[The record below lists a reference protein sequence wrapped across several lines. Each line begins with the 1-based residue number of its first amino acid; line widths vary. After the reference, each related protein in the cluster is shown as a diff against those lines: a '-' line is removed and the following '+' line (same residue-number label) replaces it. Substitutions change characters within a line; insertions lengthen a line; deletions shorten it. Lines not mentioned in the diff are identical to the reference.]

1 LTLMDLKSTPNLAK
15 ENGKNGA
22 KPSLAV
28 VAVRARDFLEML
40 RAGAVERGRREAL
53 YVKMV
58 EVVFAYWAAKL
69 HHPAALLDRK
79 RERRLMA
86 RLRESAGDWGQLCY
100 AVDGAMRDDWLMGR
114 AVNSPRKYDGIE
126 TIFRD
131 REQVERL
138 AELCP
143 PFVAGQPHPLVTK
156 YNYNGGAE

>member
-1 LTLMDLKSTPNLAK
+1 MDLEPTPDLASAR
-15 ENGKNGA
+15 EKNGA

-28 VAVRARDFLEML
+28 VSLRARDFLEAMK
-40 RAGAVERGRREAL
+40 AGAVERGRREAL
-53 YVKMV
+53 FAKMV
-58 EVVFAYWAAKL
+58 EVVFAYWAARL

-100 AVDGAMRDDWLMGR
+100 AVDGALRDDWLMGR
-114 AVNSPRKYDGIE
+114 AMNSSRKYDGIE

-143 PFVAGQPHPLVTK
+143 PFNAGTPHPLVVK
-156 YNYNGGAE
+156 YQYTQSDPE